1 MRRKGREGGR
11 GGGEGK
17 GGDEGIVDTYT
28 HASQVH
34 KHEFFLFFFVII
46 VTACGRY
53 IVDRFNRYRGNKTT
67 EGSEKE
73 KYKHMSGILEG
84 RRDAR

>member
-1 MRRKGREGGR
+1 MRDPGSRY
-11 GGGEGK
+11 
-17 GGDEGIVDTYT
+17 DLVWNFLN
-28 HASQVH
+28 
-34 KHEFFLFFFVII
+34 FFVFVFVFVFVII

-73 KYKHMSGILEG
+73 K
-84 RRDAR
+84 